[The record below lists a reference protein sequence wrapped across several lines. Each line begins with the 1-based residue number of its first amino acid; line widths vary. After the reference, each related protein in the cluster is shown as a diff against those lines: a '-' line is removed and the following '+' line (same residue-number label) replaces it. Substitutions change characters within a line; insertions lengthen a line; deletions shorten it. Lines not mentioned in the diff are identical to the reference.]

1 MRHIIGK
8 HIIGKHIIGAG
19 LAGLAAALAMAPE
32 PVTLITAGT
41 LENGAASLW
50 SQGGIAAAIGPD
62 DTIQSHIDDTIAAGD
77 GLCDPD
83 AVTRII
89 SQGPEV
95 IEALRRLGVKFD
107 ATLGLEAAHTH
118 RRIAHVRDRTGLAI
132 TEALAR
138 AVRAAPHITIREHTI
153 ATALHAPNGSIEG
166 LWITHDATTT
176 YLPSAAILIATGGI
190 GALYHHTSNP
200 AGATGTGLALAAR
213 AGAVLRDLEFIQF
226 HPTGLDTGLTPM
238 PLISEAVRGEGALLI
253 DETGQRFTPELA
265 PRDAVSRAVFHH
277 LACGHRVALDA
288 TGITDFATRFPTIDA
303 ACKASGIDPATTPIP
318 VRPLAHYHMGG
329 IATDAHGHTT
339 IPRLF
344 AAGEAACTG
353 LHGAN
358 RLASN
363 SLLEAYVTGD
373 AAGRAMA
380 SLPTATSTQTAAP
393 APHAP
398 TTTNLALIR
407 DLVSRHLGV
416 LRSETGLATLIASL
430 TPHAPTDDAALIA
443 LMAAITARARTE
455 SRGAHSRTGHPAKA
469 ATATHSTITSAAALA
484 HPTTRIA
491 A

>member
-1 MRHIIGK
+1 M
-8 HIIGKHIIGAG
+8 KHIIGAG
-19 LAGLAAALAMAPE
+19 LAGLTAALAMAPE
-32 PVTLITAGT
+32 PVTIITAGT

-50 SQGGIAAAIGPD
+50 SQGGIAAAIGPND
-62 DTIQSHIDDTIAAGD
+62 SIQSHIDDTIAAGD
-77 GLCDPD
+77 GLCDID

-89 SQGPEV
+89 SQGPET
-95 IEALRRLGVKFD
+95 IAALRRLGVTFD
-107 ATLGLEAAHTH
+107 ANLGLEAAHTH

-132 TEALAR
+132 TAALAR
-138 AVRAAPHITIREHTI
+138 AVRAAPHVTIREHTI
-153 ATALHAPNGSIEG
+153 ATGLHAPNGCIEG
-166 LWITHDATTT
+166 LWITHNATPT
-176 YLPSAAILIATGGI
+176 YLPSDAILIATGGL

-226 HPTGLDTGLTPM
+226 HPTGLDTGLSPM
-238 PLISEAVRGEGALLI
+238 PLISEAVRGEGAILI
-253 DETGQRFTPELA
+253 DEAGQRFTPELA

-277 LACGHRVALDA
+277 LANGHRVALNA
-288 TGITDFATRFPTIDA
+288 TRIADFATRFPTIDA
-303 ACKASGIDPATTPIP
+303 ACKAAGIDPATTPIP
-318 VRPLAHYHMGG
+318 IRPVAHYHMGG
-329 IATDAHGHTT
+329 IATDAHGHTS

-363 SLLEAYVTGD
+363 SLLEAYVTGH

-380 SLPTATSTQTAAP
+380 HLPATTATATTTTP
-393 APHAP
+393 TTAPHP
-398 TTTNLALIR
+398 TTNLALIR

-416 LRSETGLATLIASL
+416 LRTETGLATIIAAL

-455 SRGAHSRTGHPAKA
+455 SRGAHSRTDHPAKA
-469 ATATHSTITSAAALA
+469 ATATQSTITLATALA
-484 HPTTRIA
+484 PQSRRIA